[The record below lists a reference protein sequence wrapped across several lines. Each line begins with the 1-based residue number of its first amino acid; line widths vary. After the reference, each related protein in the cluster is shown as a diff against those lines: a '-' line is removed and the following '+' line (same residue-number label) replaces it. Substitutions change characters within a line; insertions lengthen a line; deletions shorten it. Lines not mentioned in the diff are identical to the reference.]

1 MDVGGFNQLN
11 AVGAI
16 MGVDEEYAVAA
27 DATYSSSSSTGQMD
41 FAQPLVWG
49 EEAIGMHD
57 DVLYQ

>member
-41 FAQPLVWG
+41 CAQPLVWG
-49 EEAIGMHD
+49 EEEMGMHD
-57 DVLYQ
+57 DVLYE